1 MIKVLI
7 FSTFILLSNNLIV
20 FAGGEENIDDFF
32 NKETVE
38 LRLNQIDQAL
48 SEFSIFTD
56 LFKNNSNLE
65 SQHGI
70 SALYVNKIPDN
81 AEIKISLIGH
91 DIKTFKT
98 LDWDMQNIGFENWT
112 KFVEGYIEFQNLRL
126 LKKEHELLMLK
137 GSSKEKISK
146 IKNEIVTK
154 EKLLKNKYLE
164 ENSFID

>member
-7 FSTFILLSNNLIV
+7 FSTFILLTNNLTV
-20 FAGGEENIDDFF
+20 FAGGEDNIEDFF
-32 NKETVE
+32 NDETVE

-48 SEFSIFTD
+48 SEFSNFTD

-70 SALYVNKIPDN
+70 SALYVKKIPAN
-81 AEIKISLIGH
+81 AEINISLIGN

-98 LDWDMQNIGFENWT
+98 LDWDMQNIGFKNWT
-112 KFVEGYIEFQNLRL
+112 KFVEGYIEFQNLKL
-126 LKKEHELLMLK
+126 LKKEHEMLVLK
-137 GSSKEKISK
+137 HSSKEKITKIINEIK
-146 IKNEIVTK
+146 IK
-154 EKLLKNKYLE
+154 EKGLKKIYLE